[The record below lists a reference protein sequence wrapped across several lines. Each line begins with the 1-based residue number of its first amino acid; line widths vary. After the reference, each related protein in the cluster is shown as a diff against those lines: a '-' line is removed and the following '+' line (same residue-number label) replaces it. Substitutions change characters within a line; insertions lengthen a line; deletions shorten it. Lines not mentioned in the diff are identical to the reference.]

1 MRTIMNNGAAFI
13 RTRPSKSKTPGQL
26 YVDIYVGEYPKWA
39 AARRPITL
47 STMNKNEMDFLRRL
61 ISELEE
67 IAAIGR

>member
-1 MRTIMNNGAAFI
+1 MRTIMDNVAAFI

-26 YVDIYVGEYPKWA
+26 YVDIYVGECPN
-39 AARRPITL
+39 ARRPITL